1 MIFTMWV
8 CGKLLLDGC
17 GNVEIL
23 WVSLLKDSR
32 KCLNSPNSML
42 NRTIWNGVVTP
53 VLCGKKVLAID
64 PFTFFIVYD
73 NVQRTYAVCYGF
85 LIAVIQ
91 AKCNVAETG
100 LPLPIRWSL
109 IPFQVDLRTASLL

>member
-1 MIFTMWV
+1 
-8 CGKLLLDGC
+8 
-17 GNVEIL
+17 
-23 WVSLLKDSR
+23 
-32 KCLNSPNSML
+32 ML

-109 IPFQVDLRTASLL
+109 IPFQIDLRTASLL

>member
-1 MIFTMWV
+1 M
-8 CGKLLLDGC
+8 
-17 GNVEIL
+17 EIL
-23 WVSLLKDSR
+23 WVSLLGNGR

-64 PFTFFIVYD
+64 HDTFFIVYD
-73 NVQRTYAVCYGF
+73 NVQRTHVVCYCF

-91 AKCNVAETG
+91 TKCNVAETG

-109 IPFQVDLRTASLL
+109 IPFQLDLRTASLLQVYATLPNG